1 MRWILLAAAVL
12 VAGCASITR
21 GHQNQVQITS
31 NPPGAT
37 ARTSMGHTCVTPCSL
52 QFSRKDEFNVV
63 FTLAGYE
70 TREVPVRTQLAGEGV
85 AGFAGN
91 VLIGGVVGMAVDAA
105 SGATNEHCPNPVA
118 VTLRRLDGGG
128 RPMGPLIPANAQ
140 CQKPATP
147 ATPEQAAQ
155 RGDPT
160 NVQ

>member
-21 GHQNQVQITS
+21 GHQNQVQFS
-31 NPPGAT
+31 SDPPGAQ
-37 ARTSMGHTCVTPCSL
+37 ARTSMGHTCVTPCTL
-52 QFSRKDEFNVV
+52 QFSRKDEFSVV
-63 FTLAGYE
+63 FSKPGYE
-70 TREVPVRTQLAGEGV
+70 TREVAVRTQLAGEGA

-118 VTLRRLDGGG
+118 VTLRRLDAGG
-128 RPMGPLIPANAQ
+128 RPMGPAIAPNAH
-140 CQKPATP
+140 CQKAATP

-155 RGDPT
+155 RADPT

>member
-1 MRWILLAAAVL
+1 MRWLLLLAAVV

-52 QFSRKDEFNVV
+52 QFGRKDEFSVV

-70 TREVPVRTQLAGEGV
+70 TREVPVRAQLANTGV

-91 VLIGGVVGMAVDAA
+91 VLVGGVVGMAVDAA
-105 SGATNEHCPNPVA
+105 SGATLEHCPNPVA
-118 VTLRRLDGGG
+118 VTLRRLDGSG
-128 RPMGPLIPANAQ
+128 RPMGPLTPANEH
-140 CQKPATP
+140 CQKPL
-147 ATPEQAAQ
+147 TPEQTSDRADKSQA
-155 RGDPT
+155 
-160 NVQ
+160 VQ